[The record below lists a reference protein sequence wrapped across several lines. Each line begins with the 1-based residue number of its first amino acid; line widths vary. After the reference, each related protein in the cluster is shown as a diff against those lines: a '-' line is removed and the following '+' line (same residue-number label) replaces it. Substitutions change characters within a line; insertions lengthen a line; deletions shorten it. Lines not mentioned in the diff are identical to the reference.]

1 MGWHEANARHV
12 ELLLQRFGVPI
23 TIGSTPETGIFIE
36 PGKQIE
42 RNGAVVVT
50 TEPMLQLKTSVAATV
65 TNNSTV
71 ITIGGVQYESFE
83 KMPDGSGFVLLN
95 LTTDF

>member
-36 PGKQIE
+36 PGKKIE
-42 RNGAVVVT
+42 HNGLEIIT

-65 TNNSTV
+65 TTDSTV
-71 ITIGGVQYESFE
+71 ITIAGVQYQAFN
-83 KMPDGSGFVLLN
+83 KVPDGSGFVELN